1 MRLAAGIRSLTT
13 TLPPPT
19 DGIQEGYIHV
29 QKKEIR
35 AGFMTD
41 NGAIMLSPVATSPE
55 RAKNEMK
62 TYLEQLHLLTEPSM
76 SSTAIVTHPKHTISL
91 DDIPINA
98 REYVRLMP
106 GEQVMAHVQTFVQPN
121 LWDRADRGLTALFT
135 CGLFPVTKDV
145 HVIMTTHRCLT
156 IAEMHNSCFIRS
168 YRDTVDTAITWS
180 SHDSTSGVEIL
191 GNVGVEDTRI
201 KKCFPACSQTRASS
215 LQLRVAYL
223 GAYPVEITQENQSS
237 GIGLLEE
244 GKMMN
249 FRGALNEVMAAKS
262 GMKPLFA
269 PSTKFSKTVSRPMPY
284 AVAAQSS
291 EQSVNPMA
299 VKEQPEAFEV
309 YTPHPRGKR

>member
-1 MRLAAGIRSLTT
+1 MRLVRSLTS

-19 DGIQEGYIHV
+19 DGIREGYIHV

-76 SSTAIVTHPKHTISL
+76 SSNAIVTNPEHTISL
-91 DDIPINA
+91 DTIPPNCRDYI
-98 REYVRLMP
+98 RLMP
-106 GEQVMAHVQTFVQPN
+106 GEQIMGHVQTFVQRN
-121 LWDRADRGLTALFT
+121 LWERGDRGLTTLFT

-156 IAEMHNSCFIRS
+156 IAEIHNNCFIKCM
-168 YRDTVDTAITWS
+168 RDYVDTAITWT
-180 SHDSTSGVEIL
+180 SHESTSGVEIL
-191 GNVGVEDTRI
+191 GNVGVEETRF

-244 GKMMN
+244 GKMMH

-262 GMKPLFA
+262 GMQPLFA
-269 PSTKFSKTVSRPMPY
+269 PSTKFTKTVSTPVPY
-284 AVAAQSS
+284 AVTAQPKEAAAPVGSKYAAAAQSKDIEMS
-291 EQSVNPMA
+291 
-299 VKEQPEAFEV
+299 
-309 YTPHPRGKR
+309 